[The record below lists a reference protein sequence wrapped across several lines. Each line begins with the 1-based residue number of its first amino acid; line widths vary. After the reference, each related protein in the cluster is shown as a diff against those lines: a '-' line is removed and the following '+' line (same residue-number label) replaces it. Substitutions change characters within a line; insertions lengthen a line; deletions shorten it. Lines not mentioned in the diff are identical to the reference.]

1 MFVIGAA
8 LPSLALSTEV
18 SRRQQAEQR
27 QGVLL
32 AELDHRVKNMLANVS
47 IIAQLSGR
55 GARSVAAFTEALE
68 DRIQAMAAAHALARN
83 AGRQGAPLDE
93 LVRTVV
99 GPCGGPASIE
109 IAGKAVTLGRRATHA
124 LALALHELTT
134 NAVKY
139 GALSTPGGRVSVS
152 WHQTGGR
159 GNEPVVRL
167 VWRESGGPAVE
178 ANPAKGFGLTF
189 VQDLIGRELGAEVR
203 CEFPATGFIFTIEG
217 PFGTLADTS
226 REAVS
231 PAPAAA
237 S

>member
-55 GARSVAAFTEALE
+55 GARSVAAFTEALD
-68 DRIQAMAAAHALARN
+68 DRIQAMAAAYALARN
-83 AGRQGAPLDE
+83 AGGQGARLDE

-99 GPCGGPASIE
+99 GPCGGPESIE
-109 IAGKAVTLGRRATHA
+109 IAGKAVALGRQATHA

-159 GNEPVVRL
+159 GKEPVVRL
-167 VWRESGGPAVE
+167 VWRGSGGPAVK
-178 ANPAKGFGLTF
+178 ANPPKGF
-189 VQDLIGRELGAEVR
+189 
-203 CEFPATGFIFTIEG
+203 
-217 PFGTLADTS
+217 
-226 REAVS
+226 
-231 PAPAAA
+231 
-237 S
+237 